1 MIKSKKLLAALM
13 AATMCTGLLAGCG
26 GSSSSSS
33 APAADAGA
41 ATEEAAAPEETAEA
55 AEGAEEA
62 EATEGAAEEVET
74 VEYTG
79 PDTYSMI
86 DNFDITTLDYVYNNK
101 SSNGDYTCNFIEGL
115 LTQDNHG
122 TLIPGMASEWSHNDD
137 ASEWTFTIRDDAVW
151 STSEGEEYDYVV
163 ADDFVTGL
171 KHAADSKSETLGLVA
186 DLIVGLRDYVN
197 GTGAWDDVGIKADG
211 NTLTYT
217 LTGPC
222 AYFDGMTTYSILY
235 PINAEFLE
243 SKGGDFG
250 AVTPDSI
257 LYNGC
262 YILSSLVPSQE
273 VRFDAN
279 PNYYDSA
286 NVHVQH
292 VVVTYTNGEDPAQNF
307 NMFVNG
313 EVTATGINSSLPD
326 VVAKANELYPD
337 NQYISMTTATSF
349 WGAFNWDRRAYSLY
363 NDSSVSTT
371 SKTTDEQKA
380 DTKAAILNANFRRA
394 VYAAYSAHAVEAITQ
409 GEERA
414 DDAIRN
420 TLVPYTFA
428 TTSDGRTYGSILTG
442 YVEELV
448 PDYAGIDL
456 NDGQDAWYNPELAK
470 TFAERAKEELGDT
483 ISAWPIHLDV
493 PVYAASEN
501 QKNMQLAMQKSIEDA
516 IGDYVKIDLQFLE
529 GDSSVYYSA
538 FYNQPDGVSNSID
551 LVFGA
556 GWGPDYG
563 DPLTYIHCFDI
574 HDGDMLNYSGINYE
588 SQGQDEEQV
597 AALQAIGLEDIQAV
611 VDQAVA
617 AVGDERIELFAK
629 AEAMLLTGGI
639 LRPYATSGA
648 TLQVSKV
655 VPFTAA
661 YGLYG
666 QASYNRVPYFK
677 YMQLQDE
684 PVLAADY
691 AAAKEAWLAGE

>member
-1 MIKSKKLLAALM
+1 MIKSRKLLAALM
-13 AATMCTGLLAGCG
+13 AATMCAGLLAGCG
-26 GSSSSSS
+26 GGSSSGTPAAEPAAEGGETA
-33 APAADAGA
+33 APAEG
-41 ATEEAAAPEETAEA
+41 
-55 AEGAEEA
+55 GAEEA
-62 EATEGAAEEVET
+62 EA

-86 DNFDITTLDYVYNNK
+86 DNFDVTTLDYVYNNK
-101 SSNGDYTCNFIEGL
+101 SSNGDYTSNFIEGL

-122 TLIPGMASEWSHNDD
+122 NLIPGMATEWAPNED

-151 STSEGEEYDYVV
+151 STSQGEEYDAVT
-163 ADDFVTGL
+163 AEDFVTGL

-186 DLIVGLRDYVN
+186 DLIVGLRAYSE
-197 GTGAWDDVGIKADG
+197 GTGTWEDVGIKADG

-243 SKGGDFG
+243 SKGSDFG

-279 PNYYDSA
+279 PNYYDA
-286 NVHVQH
+286 DHVYVKH

-313 EVTATGINSSLPD
+313 EVTATTINYSLPD
-326 VVAKANELYPD
+326 VVAKANELYAD
-337 NQYISMTTATSF
+337 NIYTSMTTSTSY
-349 WGAFNWDRRAYSLY
+349 WGAFNWDRRAYALY
-363 NDSSVSTT
+363 NDPSVSTT
-371 SKTTDEQKA
+371 SKTTDAQKA

-394 VYAAYSAHAVEAITQ
+394 VYAAYSAHAVEAIPR
-409 GEERA
+409 GEEQA
-414 DDAIRN
+414 DGVLRN
-420 TLVPYTFA
+420 TLVPYTF
-428 TTSDGRTYGSILTG
+428 TSTSDGRTYGSIVQKN
-442 YVEELV
+442 VEELV
-448 PDYAGIDL
+448 PEYAGIDL

-470 TFAERAKEELGDT
+470 TFAEKAKEELGDAV
-483 ISAWPIHLDV
+483 SEWPVHLDV
-493 PVYAASEN
+493 PVYASSEN

-516 IGDYVKIDLQFLE
+516 IGDYVKVDLQFLE

-551 LVFGA
+551 MVFGA

-588 SQGQDEEQV
+588 SQGQDDEQKEV
-597 AALQAIGLEDIQAV
+597 LKALGLEDIQAV
-611 VDQAVA
+611 VDQATA
-617 AVGDERIELFAK
+617 AIGDERIELFAK
-629 AEAMLLTGGI
+629 AEAMLLTQGI
-639 LRPYATSGA
+639 LRPFSTSGA
-648 TLQVSKV
+648 NPAVSKV

-661 YGLYG
+661 YGMYG
-666 QASYNRVPYFK
+666 QASYNAVPYFK

-691 AAAKEAWLAGE
+691 EAAKEAWLAGN